1 MNLTGLFLFLINGC
15 LGFIWVN
22 LVISYGNK
30 QKDIPWLVLWFVPH
44 SFCPL
49 STSSQEIK
57 RNSTSVWG
65 GGESMLETEQEEGL
79 ECEKEARFLDRDRK
93 QQQSQME
100 RGVWLAHLCHCRFCG
115 IHSCSPCPAP
125 YWHLIDIC
133 WMSEIDTQQ
142 MTFVFQGITLYQEG
156 EDAHCLRHIW
166 WVSQCSWLLAQSQGW
181 PKGQFSLLTSGYT
194 TSFSIQLLKATA
206 SHEMP
211 ASTYYPSSQEFA
223 ARLCQFAWPWLKFN
237 STEGSVPHPL
247 SQWPE
252 FILLTRQ
259 PALLFCFLK
268 LCW

>member
-1 MNLTGLFLFLINGC
+1 MNLTGLFLFLGNGC

-79 ECEKEARFLDRDRK
+79 ECEKKALFSDGDRK

-100 RGVWLAHLCHCRFCG
+100 QGVWLAHLCCCRLCG
-115 IHSCSPCPAP
+115 IHSCSPFPAP

-133 WMSEIDTQQ
+133 WMSETDSEQ
-142 MTFVFQGITLYQEG
+142 MTFVFQGITWSQEG
-156 EDAHCLRHIW
+156 EDAHCLRY
-166 WVSQCSWLLAQSQGW
+166 SPW
-181 PKGQFSLLTSGYT
+181 P
-194 TSFSIQLLKATA
+194 
-206 SHEMP
+206 
-211 ASTYYPSSQEFA
+211 
-223 ARLCQFAWPWLKFN
+223 
-237 STEGSVPHPL
+237 
-247 SQWPE
+247 
-252 FILLTRQ
+252 
-259 PALLFCFLK
+259 
-268 LCW
+268 